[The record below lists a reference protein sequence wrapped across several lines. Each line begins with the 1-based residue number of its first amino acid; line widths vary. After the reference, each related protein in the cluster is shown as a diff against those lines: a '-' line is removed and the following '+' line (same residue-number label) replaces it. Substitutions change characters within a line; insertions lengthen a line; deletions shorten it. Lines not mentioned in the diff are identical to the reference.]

1 MLSPLKMSPNRTSV
15 GETGKRFTDSK
26 TKRHLK
32 PGGWN
37 RQKLL
42 SRDASKTSEWHFLMD
57 RQMKREIGYN
67 RAKSKVD
74 DFRHKN
80 AAQRLAELL
89 YVYWEP
95 SQHGRSTMG

>member
-1 MLSPLKMSPNRTSV
+1 
-15 GETGKRFTDSK
+15 
-26 TKRHLK
+26 
-32 PGGWN
+32 
-37 RQKLL
+37 
-42 SRDASKTSEWHFLMD
+42 MD

-80 AAQRLAELL
+80 AAQRLAEFL